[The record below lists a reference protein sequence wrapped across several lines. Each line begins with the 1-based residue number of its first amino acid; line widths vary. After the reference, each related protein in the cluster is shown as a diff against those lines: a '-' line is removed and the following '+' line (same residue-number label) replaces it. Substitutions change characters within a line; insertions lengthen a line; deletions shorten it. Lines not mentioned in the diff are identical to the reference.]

1 MEHLFHTSFILLGDR
16 RMKAKRI
23 SRIVMFVLLGFF
35 SILVFYAIFN
45 TGNPGSLFRLVVKDS
60 SYDLLI
66 TLGLGL
72 VVGALVILITATRQG
87 SSLTHL
93 LEINS
98 DFIRELRRKGK
109 TDIEIADSFLKQM
122 GSRQGILHRLA
133 KRRVLRYL
141 SKL

>member
-1 MEHLFHTSFILLGDR
+1 MKATRTSRLVMFILLGVF
-16 RMKAKRI
+16 
-23 SRIVMFVLLGFF
+23 SLLA
-35 SILVFYAIFN
+35 FYAIFN
-45 TGNPGSLFRLVVKDS
+45 TGNPTSLFRLIIKDA
-60 SYDLLI
+60 SYDLVV

-72 VVGALVILITATRQG
+72 AIGSLVILITATREG

-98 DFIRELRRKGK
+98 DYIRELRRKGK
-109 TDIEIADSFLKQM
+109 TDNEIADSFLSKL
-122 GSRQGILHRLA
+122 GSKDGLLHRLA

>member
-1 MEHLFHTSFILLGDR
+1 MKATRTSRLAMFILLGVF
-16 RMKAKRI
+16 
-23 SRIVMFVLLGFF
+23 SLLA
-35 SILVFYAIFN
+35 FYAIFN
-45 TGNPGSLFRLVVKDS
+45 TGNPNSLFRLIINDA
-60 SYDLLI
+60 SYDLVV

-72 VVGALVILITATRQG
+72 VVGALVILVTATREG

-98 DFIRELRRKGK
+98 DYIRELRRKGK
-109 TDIEIADSFLKQM
+109 TDMEIADSFLSKM
-122 GSRQGILHRLA
+122 GSKGGLLHRLA

>member
-1 MEHLFHTSFILLGDR
+1 
-16 RMKAKRI
+16 MKATRTT
-23 SRIVMFVLLGFF
+23 RLVMFILLGFF
-35 SILVFYAIFN
+35 SLLVFYAVFN
-45 TGNPGSLFRLVVKDS
+45 TGNPNSLFRLVVRDP

-66 TLGLGL
+66 TVALGV
-72 VVGALVILITATRQG
+72 VVGALVIIITATREG

-98 DFIRELRRKGK
+98 GYIGELRSKGR
-109 TDIEIADSFLKQM
+109 TDMEIADSFLEKL
-122 GSRQGILHRLA
+122 GSKAGLLHRLA

>member
-1 MEHLFHTSFILLGDR
+1 MKATRTSRLVMFILLGVF
-16 RMKAKRI
+16 
-23 SRIVMFVLLGFF
+23 SLLA
-35 SILVFYAIFN
+35 FYAIFN
-45 TGNPGSLFRLVVKDS
+45 TGNPNSLFRLIINDA
-60 SYDLLI
+60 SYDLVV

-72 VVGALVILITATRQG
+72 VVGALVILVTATREG

-98 DFIRELRRKGK
+98 DYIRELRRKGK
-109 TDIEIADSFLKQM
+109 TDMEIADSFLSKM
-122 GSRQGILHRLA
+122 GSKGGLLHRLA